1 MITLKLLPPQEAI
14 DYFRAKGYKVGFDYR
29 DVWQQE
35 HQSAFTVAKAME
47 LDLLVDIRAAVDAA
61 LANGTTLKQF
71 RDELRPNLI
80 KRGWWGRQ
88 DVVDPKTGQTV
99 SAQLGSPRRLKVI
112 FDTNLSTA
120 YAEGRWQRI
129 QAAKGA
135 LPYLLY
141 DHTPS
146 AHERPEHAAWDGL
159 VLPVDDPWWQ
169 LHYPVKAWGC
179 KCRVIQLGDRQLQR
193 LGKTRPD
200 RAPGE
205 TWFDYTNERTGQT
218 QSIPAGVDPAF
229 HYPPAARKPA
239 IDRML
244 ADKQARAAEL
254 LAPPAA
260 APAIAA
266 PVTLD
271 DYLAAGRSIAQSLP
285 SAAANPRGFHAA
297 LLARL
302 EAEVGISTPC
312 AVASRGEAADLVK
325 AASRLFPNTWT
336 AAADQAGPLYTRLKR
351 GARAFHISTEARDA
365 GARIRIPG
373 FGPVTVPDGAGYIL
387 LGSPD
392 AIDVAVHEFA
402 HRLQHVLPA
411 LDAWYQQLHDRRTEG
426 AAIKRLRD
434 LTGNP
439 GYHADE
445 VTREDS
451 YITPYQGKIYRHKG
465 DRALEVITIAMQAV
479 LGAAVPRKSGFSPVE
494 MLRTLYTK
502 DREMVELTLGLLF
515 HWSPG
520 RK

>member
-14 DYFRAKGYKVGFDYR
+14 DYFRAKGYKIGFDYR

-80 KRGWWGRQ
+80 QRGWWGRQ

-112 FDTNLSTA
+112 YDTNLRTA
-120 YAEGRWQRI
+120 HAEGQWQRI

-169 LHYPVKAWGC
+169 RHYPVKAWGC

-229 HYPPAARKPA
+229 HYPPAARKTA

-244 ADKQARAAEL
+244 ADKQARADEL

-260 APAIAA
+260 APPAAA

-271 DYLAAGRSIAQSLP
+271 DYIAAGRAIAQSLP
-285 SAAANPRGFHAA
+285 SAATNPRGFHAA

-312 AVASRGEAADLVK
+312 TVASRGEAADLIK
-325 AASRLFPNTWT
+325 AASRLYPNTWT
-336 AAADQAGPLYTRLKR
+336 AASDQAGPLYARLKR
-351 GARAFHISTEARDA
+351 GARSYYQ
-365 GARIRIPG
+365 G
-373 FGPVTVPDGAGYIL
+373 FEEIHVGYSYRLANFGEVTVQRGSGYML
-387 LGSPD
+387 MGTAD
-392 AIDVAVHEFA
+392 AVDVAIHEFA
-402 HRLQHVLPA
+402 HRLQYAMPD
-411 LDAWYQQLHDRRTEG
+411 LDSWYQQLHDRRTHG
-426 AAIKRLRD
+426 APLKRLRD
-434 LTGNP
+434 FTGNP
-439 GYHADE
+439 RYGVDE
-445 VTREDS
+445 VTREDR
-451 YITPYQGKIYRHKG
+451 YFMPYQGRTSQGPYG
-465 DRALEVITIAMQAV
+465 ERAAEVMAVAMQAV
-479 LGAAVPRKSGFSPVE
+479 LGAAVPAKSGFSPVE
-494 MLRTLYTK
+494 MLRSIYTL
-502 DREMVELTLGLLF
+502 DSEMVDLTLGLLF
-515 HWSPG
+515 HWSP